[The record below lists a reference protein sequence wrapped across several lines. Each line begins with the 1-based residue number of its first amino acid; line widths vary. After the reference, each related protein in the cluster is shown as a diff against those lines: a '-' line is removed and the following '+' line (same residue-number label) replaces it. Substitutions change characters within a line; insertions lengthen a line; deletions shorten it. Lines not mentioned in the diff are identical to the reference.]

1 LYPATS
7 TTKNINQSLAQ
18 ATQLSLASTL
28 HYFIALPVFSPKFS
42 QNLPV
47 QAIRLITASRPS
59 RVLHSITPKNTR
71 NQRI

>member
-18 ATQLSLASTL
+18 ATQLSLASTPY
-28 HYFIALPVFSPKFS
+28 YFIALPAFSPKFS

-47 QAIRLITASRPS
+47 
-59 RVLHSITPKNTR
+59 
-71 NQRI
+71 